1 MWWNSK
7 LRCST
12 KILKYFTL
20 GTQFFLFFSALYLWV
35 FPPNTTMF
43 EAWVGHN
50 ERTTFPIASEV
61 HMTVFSEPPNYV
73 YFEIIP
79 IRFGTSEHN
88 IFVRHFRALLSL
100 LQQSIFIGLLLP
112 RKFILYLQ
120 DRLLVCLLDGVLH
133 HLSAPRPNISS
144 LPSGRQI
151 RQFAA
156 AVMLRGSGGGG
167 GRRTT
172 HLGIPAKKWGF
183 SIEATV
189 WTTKHFEI

>member
-1 MWWNSK
+1 MWSNSK
-7 LRCST
+7 IRSST

-20 GTQFFLFFSALYLWV
+20 ATQLFFVSVPSYSEFFHPVLRLLGVSRPWWANHVSYS
-35 FPPNTTMF
+35 F
-43 EAWVGHN
+43 
-50 ERTTFPIASEV
+50 RTV
-61 HMTVFSEPPNYV
+61 HDSFLEPPNYV
-73 YFEIIP
+73 YFDIIP
-79 IRFGTSEHN
+79 ISFGTSDNN
-88 IFVRHFRALLSL
+88 IFLWPFQALLSL

-112 RKFILYLQ
+112 RKFIQYLQ
-120 DRLLVCLLDGVLH
+120 DGLWVCLLDGVLH

-144 LPSGRQI
+144 LSSGRQI

-189 WTTKHFEI
+189 WATKHFEI